1 MAKLV
6 IAQKKPYHYT
16 ATKSEKVAWCSCG
29 KSAKQPFCDGS
40 HKGGDFRPVILDVE
54 EGKSYAFWG
63 ARNRTMGRYATE
75 PIKTCRIARRRT
87 DWRV

>member
-16 ATKSEKVAWCSCG
+16 ATKSEKVTWCSCG

-54 EGKSYAFWG
+54 EGKSYAFCG
-63 ARNRTMGRYATE
+63 CKKSNNG
-75 PIKTCRIARRRT
+75 PICDGTHKNL
-87 DWRV
+87 

>member
-1 MAKLV
+1 MAELV

-54 EGKSYAFWG
+54 EGKSYAFCG
-63 ARNRTMGRYATE
+63 CKKSNNG
-75 PIKTCRIARRRT
+75 PICDGTHKNL
-87 DWRV
+87 